1 MIPNNNFLDD
11 VSTVSKRPSTDTYF
25 NNYYNPMTSVS
36 TDADAAIQS
45 FFEQTTV
52 DKASARQL
60 TQAVVYTA
68 LSQGLSPMEVLTT
81 FKNQPPGQL
90 DLYLATFLNLNR
102 VNTSLLG
109 IINTPRTSSI
119 VQRSIIA

>member
-1 MIPNNNFLDD
+1 MIPNSNFLDD
-11 VSTVSKRPSTDTYF
+11 VSTVSTRPDTDTYF
-25 NNYYNPMTSVS
+25 NNYYSPMKSVA

-45 FFEQTTV
+45 FFEQITT

-68 LSQGLSPMEVLTT
+68 ISQGLNPMEVLTN

-109 IINTPRTSSI
+109 ITNTPRTSSI